1 MKKKLFYSTRKL
13 TGIYRIIV
21 PACKFHHEK
30 KNIVE
35 TVLFFQN
42 YKSKILSLNVLSFI
56 LKTIVNT
63 DYLSIKNIIK
73 LKYKGI
79 SIGRHTLSMTFRNP
93 RAYTNIFLQK
103 FLILINLIKSYNL
116 IYKSEKICKNI
127 SGAFID
133 HAENVN
139 GVVLQVLLKKK
150 IRIYQNVFPVGFF
163 SFQSNSKKVLPYE
176 RLFQFKKTKRKISK
190 DKKIKAINKLK
201 NFSSSPKMPYILG
214 TRYKKLFLK
223 DTNFDYLVYCHS
235 FTDAQLHFGI
245 DGFYNQKDWL
255 EYTLKEL
262 NRLKKKVLV
271 KSHPNFYAK
280 GYLAD
285 AAYYDKKIYDSIT
298 LKYNEN
304 KNIVFLNNPIKNF
317 ELLNFLDSK
326 RTIIVGH
333 HTTALLEA
341 LAFDFKC
348 ISSKST
354 FWDSSLKLTNLF
366 SNRSNYLTLLKKD
379 MVNLNKHNKNHLAEI
394 SFKLF
399 FNKNGYFG
407 ENYIADFLA
416 SKLNIDRLRLTK
428 NPDKAFKNANLNSKK
443 LNKIT
448 EELSNFIQEI
458 NFS

>member
-150 IRIYQNVFPVGFF
+150 
-163 SFQSNSKKVLPYE
+163 
-176 RLFQFKKTKRKISK
+176 
-190 DKKIKAINKLK
+190 DKNL
-201 NFSSSPKMPYILG
+201 S
-214 TRYKKLFLK
+214 
-223 DTNFDYLVYCHS
+223 
-235 FTDAQLHFGI
+235 
-245 DGFYNQKDWL
+245 
-255 EYTLKEL
+255 
-262 NRLKKKVLV
+262 
-271 KSHPNFYAK
+271 
-280 GYLAD
+280 
-285 AAYYDKKIYDSIT
+285 
-298 LKYNEN
+298 
-304 KNIVFLNNPIKNF
+304 
-317 ELLNFLDSK
+317 
-326 RTIIVGH
+326 
-333 HTTALLEA
+333 
-341 LAFDFKC
+341 KC
-348 ISSKST
+348 ISCWFFFFSVQLKKS
-354 FWDSSLKLTNLF
+354 SSL
-366 SNRSNYLTLLKKD
+366 
-379 MVNLNKHNKNHLAEI
+379 
-394 SFKLF
+394 
-399 FNKNGYFG
+399 
-407 ENYIADFLA
+407 
-416 SKLNIDRLRLTK
+416 
-428 NPDKAFKNANLNSKK
+428 
-443 LNKIT
+443 
-448 EELSNFIQEI
+448 
-458 NFS
+458 